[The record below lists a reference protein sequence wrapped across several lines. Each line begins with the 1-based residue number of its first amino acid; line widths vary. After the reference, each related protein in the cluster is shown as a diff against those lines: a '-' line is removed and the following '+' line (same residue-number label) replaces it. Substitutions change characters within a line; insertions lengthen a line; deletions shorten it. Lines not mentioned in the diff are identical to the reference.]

1 MGNISN
7 TNNLPSNNN
16 TDLLAGLNM
25 PGFDL
30 ASLGLPAAGLPGM
43 GLDFSAL
50 PQGAGMGANAGAG
63 AGQQDLM
70 AQLNAM

>member
-1 MGNISN
+1 MGTISN

-25 PGFDL
+25 SGFDL
-30 ASLGLPAAGLPGM
+30 ASLGLPAAGLQGMGMDFSAMPQGPGM
-43 GLDFSAL
+43 GAT
-50 PQGAGMGANAGAG
+50 AGAA